1 MPPAIGVKKSYLNAD
16 PAHRHKPAGANAVS
30 MNEEGRL
37 VVHAVADR
45 AERVDASFSTTA
57 AAAESRGTLHEPPPP
72 AEGAASAAGSAPSS
86 APRGAR
92 ARGGGRPR
100 AIALERRRKSPCRLA
115 DARTGHPCGRRRR
128 GRVARPPGSRTRSVL
143 GRPPAGRLEARAPS
157 RQHSARNNCADASL
171 SSRRSRTRPPGP
183 PPRSERCSSSN
194 APPPRRL
201 VRPSERRAARR
212 PPLRAAQSITMSA
225 PALRMHWEGRRRSAN
240 FLRAAAQR
248 GRGECASTRLQI
260 SLEGPGRP
268 TKYLAG
274 WYFGLRVTGP

>member
-1 MPPAIGVKKSYLNAD
+1 MCGGQPLAAGYWGQKELSERRSRPPAQ
-16 PAHRHKPAGANAVS
+16 AG
-30 MNEEGRL
+30 GRERRL
-37 VVHAVADR
+37 DERGGKAR
-45 AERVDASFSTTA
+45 CPRRRRQSRRVDASFSTTA

-72 AEGAASAAGSAPSS
+72 AEAPPRPPAAP
-86 APRGAR
+86 APRAR

-115 DARTGHPCGRRRR
+115 DAHGPS
-128 GRVARPPGSRTRSVL
+128 VAAAAGEL
-143 GRPPAGRLEARAPS
+143 GDRQDLAHAASLEAPAGRLEARAPS

-171 SSRRSRTRPPGP
+171 RRGGRPRPPGRRRGQNAARVRMRRP
-183 PPRSERCSSSN
+183 PAGSSPIR
-194 APPPRRL
+194 APRR
-201 VRPSERRAARR
+201 AR